1 MNEPAKIAI
10 FGARQSPQIEAL
22 GKIFKE
28 KQIPVQQLDIQLGP
42 ESLSQVCI
50 SKKKLTWQQVD
61 FDCIEAVYIRGTALN
76 SWPAMP
82 PVNSLRQ
89 YHERRIQYL
98 TEQEYQSVTFSF
110 FENLVARGKLVIN
123 PLTSAYLDHDSK
135 AQQYNKLAANGFSV
149 PETITTND
157 IEQLQKFI
165 KKNNQVIVKPMVG
178 IGSARLVKDD
188 DMQNF
193 EDLAYCPSMFQQR
206 IIGDTIRVHIVGD
219 KVVLALKI
227 LTSEGQID
235 SRTNT
240 QGFEFFQMS
249 EKEQEN
255 IVKANRFLGL
265 HYATWD
271 VMISKTGRHYYL
283 DCNPGGYIMWIGEIY
298 SDFVLDQL
306 ANYLNVFSQ
315 TKDILQANR
324 SVSCF
329 QQ

>member
-1 MNEPAKIAI
+1 MTEPTKIAI
-10 FGARQSPQIEAL
+10 FGARQSPQIESLQA
-22 GKIFKE
+22 IFKE
-28 KQIPVQQLDIQLGP
+28 KQIPVHQLDIQLGP
-42 ESLSQVCI
+42 ESLSEVSMSNQ
-50 SKKKLTWQQVD
+50 KLIWQGID
-61 FDCIEAVYIRGTALN
+61 FKDIEAVYLRGTALN

-89 YHERRIQYL
+89 YHERRIQFL
-98 TEQEYQSVTFSF
+98 AEQEYQAVTFSF
-110 FENLVARGKLVIN
+110 FENLVSRGKLVIN

-149 PETITTND
+149 PKTLTTND
-157 IEQLQKFI
+157 IEQAKKFMRE
-165 KKNNQVIVKPMVG
+165 NGEVIVKPMVG
-178 IGSARLVKDD
+178 IGSARMVKAADKE
-188 DMQNF
+188 NF
-193 EDLAYCPSMFQQR
+193 PDLAYCPTMFQER

-240 QGFEFFQMS
+240 QGFEFFQMLP
-249 EKEQEN
+249 EEQEK

-271 VMISKTGRHYYL
+271 VMISEQGVHYYL
-283 DCNPGGYIMWIGEIY
+283 DCNPGGYIMWIGKTY
-298 SDFVLDQL
+298 SNFVLLQL
-306 ANYLNVFSQ
+306 ANYLSVYAQ
-315 TKDILQANR
+315 TKNIEQASH
-324 SVSCF
+324 SVVCY